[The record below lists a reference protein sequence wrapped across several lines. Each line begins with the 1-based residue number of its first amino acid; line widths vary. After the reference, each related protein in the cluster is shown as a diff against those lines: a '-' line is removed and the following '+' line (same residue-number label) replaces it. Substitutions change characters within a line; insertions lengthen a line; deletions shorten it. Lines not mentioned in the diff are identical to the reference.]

1 MGELMEQFRPQM
13 DEVAQRHGCYIVAV
27 ETARMGKQ
35 TILRILADSPHG
47 ITIEQCV
54 QINQELQVLL
64 PEDILPGNYSLEV
77 ASPGAER
84 VLTTDLDLQRAIGR
98 YVKLTFLDAFEKQMV
113 IEGTLQAVNEEYYH
127 IFTTELKEIPRRSVA
142 TIRLAI
148 KM

>member
-1 MGELMEQFRPQM
+1 MDQFRPQM
-13 DEVAQRHGCYIVAV
+13 DTVAERHGCYIVAV
-27 ETARMGKQ
+27 ETAKMGKQ

-47 ITIEQCV
+47 ITIDQCV
-54 QINQELQVLL
+54 SINQELQSVL

-84 VLTTDLDLQRAIGR
+84 VLETELELQRAIGR
-98 YVKLTFLDAFEKQMV
+98 YIRLTFLEAFEKQMV
-113 IEGTLQAVNEEYYH
+113 LEGVLQGITEEHYLVF
-127 IFTTELKEIPRRSVA
+127 INELKEIPKRSVA

>member
-1 MGELMEQFRPQM
+1 MEQYRPQM
-13 DEVAQRHGCYIVAV
+13 DAIAERHGCYIVAV
-27 ETARMGKQ
+27 ETAKMGKQ

-54 QINQELQVLL
+54 SINQELQTVL

-84 VLTTDLDLQRAIGR
+84 VLETELDLQRAIGR
-98 YVKLTFLDAFEKQMV
+98 YIRLTFLEAFEKQMV
-113 IEGTLQAVNEEYYH
+113 LEGVLQGVTDEKYLVFMN
-127 IFTTELKEIPRRSVA
+127 ELKEIPKRSVA